1 MEIFNLTFMA
11 FFVAIFVVFALFA
24 RRMRRNADRLSNEV
38 IRKTVRNVCETLRV
52 VASGWNGCGAEVIRI
67 DGLAED
73 TLPAIGLNEGSQQDN
88 RLQLV
93 CAEGCKKFGRCPLTK
108 ALMNS
113 RDGKVNPRSVGL
125 LRVKAYQL
133 RSGGLTDFI
142 LDDYPESEVIT
153 IASASLGSHDNPSLV
168 TFAEPGEK
176 AKAPADKPEQV
187 AGNAEE
193 ALKS

>member
-24 RRMRRNADRLSNEV
+24 RRMRRNADRLSDEV

-52 VASGWNGCGAEVIRI
+52 VASGWNDCGAEVIRI

-73 TLPAIGLNEGSQQDN
+73 TLPAIGLNEGPQQDN

-93 CAEGCKKFGRCPLTK
+93 CEEGCKKFGRCPLTK

-142 LDDYPESEVIT
+142 LDDYPESQVIT

-168 TFAEPGEK
+168 TFAEPGEE

-187 AGNAEE
+187 ADNAEE